1 MKCAP
6 TRRDADALCARLPHG
21 DAGAADAAKKWAPP
35 GTTGVALSVPEIQ
48 HLFAQLIFHQQPPD
62 PHHVIAHSRW
72 RRAHQAAARRAH
84 YRALPRPPHMT
95 WNCSTSPP
103 PPP

>member
-1 MKCAP
+1 
-6 TRRDADALCARLPHG
+6 
-21 DAGAADAAKKWAPP
+21 
-35 GTTGVALSVPEIQ
+35 VPEIQ

-84 YRALPRPPHMT
+84 YRARRT
-95 WNCSTSPP
+95 
-103 PPP
+103 